1 VQLDLSETGRP
12 HPFLQGR
19 ALFLAACL
27 ADGMPPAYVPPFV
40 AAAAAALQPACP
52 APLRICACRTLTQL
66 APKLPL
72 ATLQAH
78 LPPIYGVQR
87 DNKLLP
93 VFRSV
98 LSRLREPCT
107 KERPQHAANHTAD
120 MPRLDRSRARTHA
133 RMNARTQAG

>member
-1 VQLDLSETGRP
+1 MLTPLLDQLVQLDLSDTGRP

-27 ADGMPPAYVPPFV
+27 ADGMPPAYVAPFV

-78 LPPIYGVQR
+78 LPPIYGGQP
-87 DNKLLP
+87 DHSQTNGP
-93 VFRSV
+93 VFRRSV
-98 LSRLREPCT
+98 LSRVPGRP
-107 KERPQHAANHTAD
+107 ERRAALTGDGFQN
-120 MPRLDRSRARTHA
+120 
-133 RMNARTQAG
+133 